1 MSVLEVRSVTKRFP
15 HMAHPAVDS
24 VSCSVATGR
33 CLGIVGGSGS
43 GKSTLARMILLL
55 EKPDEGGVFFDGS
68 CISTVSPRQRKDVY
82 RHIQMVFQ
90 NPMES
95 FDLRYSLGASIAEF
109 GRSFGLS
116 GTEAKRLACEKLE
129 EVGLDASFAKRRPS
143 EVSGGQC
150 QRAAIARALMPGPSV
165 LVCDEATSSLDVVAQ
180 AHIVSLLQKLK
191 QDMALVFISHDLALV
206 SQISDQLVVLN
217 QGSVA
222 EQGETACILE
232 HPESDYAKLLLS
244 SAYTV

>member
-33 CLGIVGGSGS
+33 CLGVVGGSGS

-95 FDLRYSLGASIAEF
+95 FDLRYSLGASIAESAEASGF
-109 GRSFGLS
+109 PGRRRNGSL
-116 GTEAKRLACEKLE
+116 AK
-129 EVGLDASFAKRRPS
+129 
-143 EVSGGQC
+143 
-150 QRAAIARALMPGPSV
+150 
-165 LVCDEATSSLDVVAQ
+165 SLR
-180 AHIVSLLQKLK
+180 KW
-191 QDMALVFISHDLALV
+191 
-206 SQISDQLVVLN
+206 
-217 QGSVA
+217 G
-222 EQGETACILE
+222 
-232 HPESDYAKLLLS
+232 
-244 SAYTV
+244 